1 MRRYEDRDFPARDL
15 AAMPADRQAQ
25 LPWLIAGRMLVTPF
39 APQDGG
45 LTPHQATAIEEMGVR
60 LERDRRAGLL
70 PDCTAFWLN
79 PIDGTAT
86 PLAAPGAWL
95 RVTALQHVV
104 IDLHLLQAMGR
115 VVPVTLLARRT
126 PPASMPVP
134 PAVRGRPRK
143 AHATA
148 GIEAAA

>member
-1 MRRYEDRDFPARDL
+1 L
-15 AAMPADRQAQ
+15 
-25 LPWLIAGRMLVTPF
+25 LPWLIAGRLLMAPF
-39 APQDGG
+39 APRDGG
-45 LTPHQATAIEEMGVR
+45 LTAREAEAIEEMGIR
-60 LERDRRAGLL
+60 LERDRRAGRL

-79 PIDGTAT
+79 PTDGTAT

-115 VVPVTLLARRT
+115 VVPVTVLARRI
-126 PPASMPVP
+126 PPAPMPVP

-143 AHATA
+143 AHAPA